1 MKKIILMSTVLLAG
15 LSACEDYNDQFNID
29 SSLTDVKTGVT
40 IQLASSDYG
49 TIAGMEENKELA
61 LSKDPEGQSY
71 VTALEAIGE
80 NKYFADA
87 TEAGESGYLAD
98 FKHISDYTLTNN
110 DYRSVWNGTSTAT
123 YLSPS
128 TLRQIPSVLESRI
141 EDPQEGDM
149 VAVNY
154 AYSEFEPGAGGGAV
168 PVVYQQIN
176 EFDGEAGN
184 YVIAAKANDGN
195 YYPFGKL
202 DDSGKNYGYIYP
214 DAITVTDGVISSKV
228 RKAICC

>member
-71 VTALEAIGE
+71 VKALEAIGE

-87 TEAGESGYLAD
+87 TEAEWYLPAFIDYKYPNAD
-98 FKHISDYTLTNN
+98 TGSRPISRR
-110 DYRSVWNGTSTAT
+110 YRTTH
-123 YLSPS
+123 
-128 TLRQIPSVLESRI
+128 
-141 EDPQEGDM
+141 
-149 VAVNY
+149 
-154 AYSEFEPGAGGGAV
+154 
-168 PVVYQQIN
+168 
-176 EFDGEAGN
+176 
-184 YVIAAKANDGN
+184 
-195 YYPFGKL
+195 
-202 DDSGKNYGYIYP
+202 
-214 DAITVTDGVISSKV
+214 
-228 RKAICC
+228 